1 MQGNGKWQCN
11 DNAAHRYTYG
21 THIVQKLTSCLFVYQ
36 CVYTCRCVSV
46 NGNTNPIGFCSSFY
60 SSKDGYV
67 NGSEISGL
75 QTALQTINN
84 MFQDDIDNPC
94 VPLMLQY
101 LCHYY
106 FPVCKLTTGE
116 IIPVCRNSCALLEN
130 NKNCSELRKI
140 ANSELE
146 VKNIVLPSDSCLQT
160 YHSYANYSVLS
171 EDCLLIEGQF
181 AVLATILYIGYL
193 CVK

>member
-1 MQGNGKWQCN
+1 MLVHICMAMENGS
-11 DNAAHRYTYG
+11 AMIMLHIATYTYRYTYG
-21 THIVQKLTSCLFVYQ
+21 THIVQKLTSCLYVYQ

-67 NGSEISGL
+67 NGSEINGL
-75 QTALQTINN
+75 QTALQAINN

-106 FPVCKLTTGE
+106 FL
-116 IIPVCRNSCALLEN
+116 
-130 NKNCSELRKI
+130 
-140 ANSELE
+140 
-146 VKNIVLPSDSCLQT
+146 
-160 YHSYANYSVLS
+160 YA
-171 EDCLLIEGQF
+171 I
-181 AVLATILYIGYL
+181 
-193 CVK
+193 